1 MHIADGIVPVE
12 ICAGAYVVSLGA
24 VYWLGRE
31 VETEEV
37 SRMGLMAA
45 AVFVASLVHFPLAGA
60 TVHLGLFGLV
70 GVLLGRRGFPVV
82 FASLLF
88 QTLLFQHGGLLS
100 LGLNSFNMGAGA
112 LIGWGVWGVRVIPQQ
127 PRAFVAGL
135 AGSFIPAVLMAAEF
149 QMSGYG
155 RGFFVIAGV
164 YSIVAVVEGVA
175 TAVIVAFFAR
185 TKPEILRHAT
195 T

>member
-1 MHIADGIVPVE
+1 
-12 ICAGAYVVSLGA
+12 
-24 VYWLGRE
+24 
-31 VETEEV
+31 
-37 SRMGLMAA
+37 
-45 AVFVASLVHFPLAGA
+45 
-60 TVHLGLFGLV
+60 
-70 GVLLGRRGFPVV
+70 
-82 FASLLF
+82 
-88 QTLLFQHGGLLS
+88 
-100 LGLNSFNMGAGA
+100 MGAGA